1 MKLAS
6 RILPNFCRLCVGK
19 LNITLKPLNR
29 VLYAAYHLKEETLGF
44 LSMYK
49 NYTSME
55 NIILMENNDFISHF
69 WGIEGNFTRI
79 DCRACPH
86 GA

>member
-29 VLYAAYHLKEETLGF
+29 FLYAAYNLKEETLGF

-49 NYTSME
+49 
-55 NIILMENNDFISHF
+55 IINLMENNDFISHF
-69 WGIEGNFTRI
+69 WGIEGNFTCI